1 MLDLIILIVAL
12 VVTYITGSQI
22 EKKHFRSV
30 MEREKASLP
39 IPFVTDSYESY
50 NEEHNVREVKLIC
63 GSCVVGADFFKVWV
77 SNLKSLFGGTLTTFE
92 SLLDRARREAIL
104 RMKEQG
110 GKADMIVKTRM
121 ETTEISPG
129 VVEVVAYGTAVYLV
143 K

>member
-1 MLDLIILIVAL
+1 MIDLIILVVAL
-12 VVTYITGSQI
+12 VVTYITGTMI
-22 EKKHFRSV
+22 EKEHFRTV
-30 MEREKASLP
+30 MEREKLSRHLP
-39 IPFVTDSYESY
+39 HVTDSYIALDPSQ
-50 NEEHNVREVKLIC
+50 NVRKVELIC

-92 SLLDRARREAIL
+92 SLLDRARREAVL

-110 GKADMIVKTRM
+110 ARADMIVKTRL

-129 VVEVVAYGTAVYLV
+129 VVEIVAYGTAVYLV

>member
-1 MLDLIILIVAL
+1 MLDLIILAVAL

-30 MEREKASLP
+30 MEREKASRP
-39 IPFVTDSYESY
+39 IPYVTDSYEAYSDQ
-50 NEEHNVREVKLIC
+50 HNVREVKLIC

-104 RMKEQG
+104 RMKAQG
-110 GKADMIVKTRM
+110 EKADMIVKTRM

-129 VVEVVAYGTAVYLV
+129 VVEVVAYGTAVYLA